1 MGRKEQLLKLVEEDQ
16 EIIYELVDDILFL
29 ENNLDNLKKYPFI
42 RINPNNPELQKA
54 TPAAKQY
61 KELLQQYTNC
71 IKLFSSF
78 CKDGVN
84 DQDSPLREWFRER
97 NVKQS

>member
-1 MGRKEQLLKLVEEDQ
+1 MDRKEQLLKLVEDDQ
-16 EIIYELVDDILFL
+16 EIIIELVEDILFL
-29 ENNLDNLKKYPFI
+29 EDNLDNLKKYPFI

-78 CKDGVN
+78 CKDGGN
-84 DQDSPLREWFRER
+84 DQDSPVREWFRKR
-97 NVKQS
+97 NVKQ